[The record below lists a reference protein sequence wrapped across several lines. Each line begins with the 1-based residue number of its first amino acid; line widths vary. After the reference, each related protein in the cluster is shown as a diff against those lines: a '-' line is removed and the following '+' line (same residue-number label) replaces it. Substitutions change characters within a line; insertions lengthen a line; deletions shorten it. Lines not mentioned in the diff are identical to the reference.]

1 MIFGVKDK
9 IVTFSLI
16 SSLFIHAAGFIILK
30 VKILEASAFDQYLEV
45 GLMESRWEEPLV
57 DLPGETNDEEEIFGP
72 SDRLW
77 LKTYSKNSLNLKNQP
92 DVMDLPQSK
101 FDANQTVSIDRPE
114 IKNGIKMRA
123 SDPSRAVRLWINDAP
138 KKDQTARFSDR
149 RSDASTAVES
159 LRLNRKSIQTIQLKP
174 KIEGPVAKRNV
185 SFQKYPDYPKW
196 AQRHGLEFEIRL
208 KFWVLP
214 SGEVSLVI
222 IEDSSGYPE
231 IDAKVVRVMKQWK
244 FNKIETTQTQ
254 WGMILFKFRLKR

>member
-1 MIFGVKDK
+1 MKDK

-45 GLMESRWEEPLV
+45 GLMESKWEEPLV
-57 DLPGETNDEEEIFGP
+57 DLPGETNDDGEIFGP

-77 LKTYSKNSLNLKNQP
+77 LKRYSKNSLNLKNQA
-92 DVMDLPQSK
+92 DAMELPRSK
-101 FDANQTVSIDRPE
+101 FDDTESVPIDKPQ
-114 IKNGIKMRA
+114 IKNSAKMQT
-123 SDPSRAVRLWINDAP
+123 SDQSRAVRLWTDNNI
-138 KKDQTARFSDR
+138 KKDQTARFMDK
-149 RSDASTAVES
+149 RSDSTVVDS
-159 LRLNRKSIQTIQLKP
+159 LRLNKKNIQTIQPKP
-174 KIEGPVAKRNV
+174 SIEGPVAKRNV
-185 SFQKYPDYPKW
+185 LFQKYPDYPRW

-231 IDAKVVRVMKQWK
+231 IDAKVVRVMKGWK

>member
-1 MIFGVKDK
+1 MIFGMKDK

-45 GLMESRWEEPLV
+45 GLTESRWEEPLV
-57 DLPGETNDEEEIFGP
+57 DLPGETNDEGEIFGP

-77 LKTYSKNSLNLKNQP
+77 LKRYSKNSLNLKNGTEALE
-92 DVMDLPQSK
+92 LPQSN
-101 FDANQTVSIDRPE
+101 FDTNQTVPIDKSQ
-114 IKNGIKMRA
+114 IKNGVKAQA
-123 SDPSRAVRLWINDAP
+123 SDQSRAVRLWTDNNS

-149 RSDASTAVES
+149 RSDSIAVES
-159 LRLNRKSIQTIQLKP
+159 LRLNKKSIQTIQPKP
-174 KIEGPVAKRNV
+174 RIEGPAAKRKV
-185 SFQKYPDYPKW
+185 LFQKYPDYPMW
-196 AQRHGLEFEIRL
+196 ARRHGLEFEIRL

-231 IDAKVVRVMKQWK
+231 IDAKVVRVMKRWK
-244 FNKIETTQTQ
+244 FNRIESTQTQ
-254 WGMILFKFRLKR
+254 WGMILFKFRLRR